1 MCSDAGGGRGAISI
15 PTYFSVWISPL
26 TVNQGRTKG
35 LLPPPPR
42 NNPVKLK
49 FSDERFSFNFAD
61 SVIKKKELNEL
72 E

>member
-1 MCSDAGGGRGAISI
+1 MTIIKRHPLVQGVGAKKGKSKKEFLS
-15 PTYFSVWISPL
+15 TYLCKPL
-26 TVNQGRTKG
+26 SH
-35 LLPPPPR
+35 
-42 NNPVKLK
+42 PVKLK